1 MARYAAKLL
10 FDWNPD
16 PITRGRVMRIS
27 EERIVVFAARSARA
41 SLVKAKRLGREAE
54 LRYDSGHRLRFVGIL
69 QLTELGV
76 ECAEGEVWWELRRRR
91 CAKERAKALLPPA
104 RDLWVFRDLT
114 SGHVGRRV
122 SRARPNRPLE
132 RAGMNPRGDV
142 TSSGAGRSAPGR
154 SAHERMNHHRAVA
167 IGFGRSE
174 CPAELA
180 VGQ

>member
-16 PITRGRVMRIS
+16 PITGGRVMRIS
-27 EERIVVFAARSARA
+27 EERILVFSARSARA

-69 QLTELGV
+69 QLMELGV

-91 CAKERAKALLPPA
+91 RAKERAKALLPAA

-114 SGHVGRRV
+114 SGHVGQGV
-122 SRARPNRPLE
+122 SRARLTGRL
-132 RAGMNPRGDV
+132 
-142 TSSGAGRSAPGR
+142 SG
-154 SAHERMNHHRAVA
+154 
-167 IGFGRSE
+167 
-174 CPAELA
+174 PA
-180 VGQ
+180 